1 MSGRGRPKKRP
12 IQRKDPLS
20 MLNYNHAEVIRRAKE
35 RKDAYNWTNDVLAEK
50 AGVSITT
57 VSKFFMGDSITMMNM
72 FYILDALGMD
82 FQVI

>member
-1 MSGRGRPKKRP
+1 MGRGRPKKRP
-12 IQRKDPLS
+12 IRRTDTLS
-20 MLNYNHAEVIRRAKE
+20 MLNHNHAEVIRRAKV
-35 RKDAYNWTNDVLAEK
+35 RKEAYNWTNDLLAEK